1 LNKPAEIIAMR
12 NLTDHLASY
21 AAYHRDPRN
30 ITTHVFGIPP
40 IVFAVTTLLSR
51 PQFAIGEWTA
61 TPAMLVA
68 ALTTL
73 FYMRLHIGLGLI
85 LGVILALFCWLGLG
99 IAGSTTLTWLGT
111 GLGLF
116 AAGWIVQF
124 IGHYYEG
131 KKPAFVDDI
140 MGLLQGPLFLLAEGL
155 FVMGWGKTVKAE
167 IEQRVGPV
175 KLRDIVNAA

>member
-1 LNKPAEIIAMR
+1 MR
-12 NLTDHLASY
+12 TLTDHLTSY

-40 IVFAVTTLLSR
+40 IVFAITTLLSR
-51 PQFAIGEWTA
+51 PQITWSDWTL

-73 FYMRLHIGLGLI
+73 FYLRLHMGLGLL
-85 LGVILALFCWLGLG
+85 LGAVFALFCWMSLNLAEYAT
-99 IAGSTTLTWLGT
+99 ITWLAVGI
-111 GLGLF
+111 GLF
-116 AAGWIVQF
+116 VVGWIIQF

-140 MGLLQGPLFLLAEGL
+140 IGLLQGPLFLAAEGL
-155 FVMGWGKTVKAE
+155 FSLGWGKALKEE
-167 IEQRVGPV
+167 IERRVGPV

>member
-1 LNKPAEIIAMR
+1 MR

-30 ITTHVFGIPP
+30 IATHVFGIPP

-51 PQFAIGEWTA
+51 PQITLGDWVI
-61 TPAMLVA
+61 TPAMIVA

-73 FYMRLHIGLGLI
+73 FYVRLHMGMGLILGLI
-85 LGVILALFCWLGLG
+85 LGVFCWLGVSIGAMSTLSWLG
-99 IAGSTTLTWLGT
+99 I

-116 AAGWIVQF
+116 VAGWIVQF
-124 IGHYYEG
+124 VGHYYEG

-140 MGLLQGPLFLLAEGL
+140 MGLLQGPIFLLAEGMFTL
-155 FVMGWGKTVKAE
+155 GWGKHVKAE
-167 IEQRVGPV
+167 IERRVGPV

>member
-1 LNKPAEIIAMR
+1 MR
-12 NLTDHLASY
+12 TLTDHLASY

-51 PQFAIGEWTA
+51 PQITWGDWLF

-73 FYMRLHIGLGLI
+73 FYLRLHLGLGLL
-85 LGVILALFCWLGLG
+85 LGAILALFCWISLN
-99 IAGSTTLTWLGT
+99 IATSTTLTWLAV

-116 AAGWIVQF
+116 MVGWIIQF

-140 MGLLQGPLFLLAEGL
+140 IGLLQGPLFLLAEGL
-155 FVMGWGKTVKAE
+155 FALGWGKALKEE
-167 IEQRVGPV
+167 IERRVGPV

>member
-1 LNKPAEIIAMR
+1 MR
-12 NLTDHLASY
+12 TLTDHLASY

-51 PQFAIGEWTA
+51 PQVAVSDWVI
-61 TPAMLVA
+61 TPAMIVA
-68 ALTTL
+68 AMTTL
-73 FYMRLHIGLGLI
+73 FYMRLHLGLGLI
-85 LGVILALFCWLGLG
+85 LGAILGVFCWAGLSIGAMSTLAWLG
-99 IAGSTTLTWLGT
+99 I

-116 AAGWIVQF
+116 VLGWVVQF

-140 MGLLQGPLFLLAEGL
+140 MGLLQGPIFLLAEGMFTL
-155 FVMGWGKTVKAE
+155 GWGKTIKAE
-167 IEQRVGPV
+167 IERRVGPV